1 MTKDDGSLNINRA
14 ICNAAGDA
22 ERVEMSAPA
31 DSSRMMQAIFLKDHV
46 KRLIDIQPSY
56 IPRPT
61 FESYLSSLREK
72 KRPLPREPL
81 LHVKITHT
89 AINHVDLLYAHGVH
103 QNNKSGLFVPPF
115 TLGLEFSGIVS
126 DVYNPQN
133 QACHFRPGDK
143 IWGGSIGT
151 HAEELV
157 IPASAVHRLPS
168 PLWSLHD
175 VAAIGAGTIPVS
187 YGALTTIAGL
197 KAGEVILV
205 HAAAGGLGVYAVQIA
220 RALGAKVIGTVGS
233 QHKMAVVEELLRDPQ
248 TGRIPKG
255 EGVINYSK
263 DGWEKEVVALCKQTG
278 KDGVDV
284 VYDTVGLV
292 LKSIR
297 CTTFNGRVVVAG
309 FAGRTGT
316 GAEAVEELEK
326 IAVNRILLKQIKL
339 LGYRFGETSRRLPHE
354 TVKMWQGLD
363 EMLSKEPRVIKPV
376 VYQTYKG
383 LNHANEAMEALH
395 KRQVFGKAIVEVCDE
410 EEAMRQVLQRSK
422 QASTTFSARL

>member
-1 MTKDDGSLNINRA
+1 M
-14 ICNAAGDA
+14 
-22 ERVEMSAPA
+22 
-31 DSSRMMQAIFLKDHV
+31 
-46 KRLIDIQPSY
+46 
-56 IPRPT
+56 
-61 FESYLSSLREK
+61 
-72 KRPLPREPL
+72 
-81 LHVKITHT
+81 
-89 AINHVDLLYAHGVH
+89 
-103 QNNKSGLFVPPF
+103 
-115 TLGLEFSGIVS
+115 
-126 DVYNPQN
+126 
-133 QACHFRPGDK
+133 
-143 IWGGSIGT
+143 
-151 HAEELV
+151 
-157 IPASAVHRLPS
+157 
-168 PLWSLHD
+168 
-175 VAAIGAGTIPVS
+175 
-187 YGALTTIAGL
+187 
-197 KAGEVILV
+197 